1 MPQGHSFR
9 LVEGGKLL
17 TLPNFNLN
25 FKAKYLQQYE
35 AGFELIKPAIHPKA
49 RTTRPFFEAC
59 VVWGKLLTLTIFQ
72 PHFTQAKR
80 FQMSTARF
88 ETM

>member
-1 MPQGHSFR
+1 M
-9 LVEGGKLL
+9 GGKLL
-17 TLPNFNLN
+17 TLPNFHLN

-35 AGFELIKPAIHPKA
+35 AGFERIKLAIHPKA
-49 RTTRPFFEAC
+49 RTTRPLVEAC
-59 VVWGKLLTLTIFQ
+59 VVSGKLLTLTIFQ
-72 PHFTQAKR
+72 PPFTQAKR

>member
-1 MPQGHSFR
+1 M
-9 LVEGGKLL
+9 
-17 TLPNFNLN
+17 TLANFNLN
-25 FKAKYLQQYE
+25 FKSKYLQQYE
-35 AGFELIKPAIHPKA
+35 AGFELIKPAIHPKT
-49 RTTRPFFEAC
+49 RTTRLLVEAC

-88 ETM
+88 KTM